1 MTTKKF
7 PSLMLI
13 LLAYVV
19 AMAAAVL
26 TVRLLE
32 ESFSAFT
39 AGLIADVV
47 ATVVIFVF
55 SMVYSNSSAYDPY
68 WSVAP
73 PVLFLYWASR
83 TGTMG
88 DNRSLLL
95 LGVTLV
101 WALRL
106 TSNWM
111 RDWPGL
117 GHEDWRYV
125 EFRRQ
130 HGKAYP
136 AVSFG
141 GIHMFPTGIVILG
154 SIPAWAVLKSGGDV
168 INIFDII
175 GGALSLGGA
184 ILCYVA
190 DEQMRRH
197 RRSGKGGVMVY
208 GLWSVT
214 RHPNY
219 LGEIMFWFG
228 LWFIALGASSSYWW
242 TGIGAVAMYLLFRL
256 KSGPW
261 MEEKI
266 ARTRPEYTEAVKDIP
281 MLIPVPGRRIGK
293 AEAAAD

>member
-7 PSLMLI
+7 PSLTLI
-13 LLAYVV
+13 LLAYLV
-19 AMAAAVL
+19 ALAAAVL

-32 ESFSAFT
+32 DSLGALAT
-39 AGLIADVV
+39 GLIADVV

-55 SMVYSNSSAYDPY
+55 SMLYDNSSAYDPY

-73 PVLFLYWASR
+73 PVLFFYWISR

-95 LGVTLV
+95 LGVTLI

-125 EFRRQ
+125 EFRKQYGRI
-130 HGKAYP
+130 YP

-141 GIHMFPTGIVILG
+141 GIHMFPTGIVALA
-154 SIPAWAVLKSGGDV
+154 SIPAWIVLRSGGDALNV
-168 INIFDII
+168 FDII

-197 RRSGKGGVMVY
+197 RRSGRGGIMVF
-208 GLWSVT
+208 GLWSIT

-228 LWFIALGASSSYWW
+228 LWFIALGVSLSFWW

-256 KSGPW
+256 KSAPW

-266 ARTRPEYTEAVKDIP
+266 ARTRPEYTDAVREIP
-281 MLIPVPGRRIGK
+281 MLVPMPGRSVGRTET
-293 AEAAAD
+293 AVD